1 VMRKYYVLWV
11 GGWERKASFNRDSIL
26 DEYNVWKHRCRDVE
40 IEVID
45 VEIV

>member
-1 VMRKYYVLWV
+1 MREYYVLWV
-11 GGWERKASFNRDSIL
+11 GGWDLKESFDLDSIL

-45 VEIV
+45 VEM